1 MAGGR
6 IAAPSP
12 LPGFGLTFGFTT
24 FFLSAVILLP
34 LAAMVIR
41 ALGIPPAQ
49 LFEMLVDERA
59 VASYRLSFGAAA
71 LAAAINAVF
80 GFIVAWSLVR
90 YDFPGRRLLDTMI
103 DLPFALPTA
112 VSGIALAT
120 VFSPTGWLGLK
131 LAQAGIQVA
140 YTWLGVVVALVLIGL
155 PFVVRSVQPALIE
168 VRQDLEDAAESLGAG
183 GFHVFRRIILPT
195 VLPALATGFT
205 LAFARG
211 IGEYGSVVFISGN
224 LPLKTEITPL
234 LIVIKLEQYDYD
246 GAAALGFFMLA
257 MSFVMLF
264 AINLVQG
271 WGQRRHGHRGGTLM
285 AAGAS
290 VATEVRPLTRG
301 ARAARVALIALS
313 VGFLGLLLLAP
324 LGAVLVQ
331 ALAKGFGEWFASLK
345 DPDTIASIKLTLLT
359 AAIVVPVN
367 TVFGICA
374 AWAIAR
380 FEFRGKSL
388 LVTLIDLPFAVSP
401 VIAGLVLVFLFGTQ
415 GWFGEWLLD
424 RDVQVIFAV
433 PGIVLAT
440 IFISFPYVAR
450 ELIPLM
456 QQQGSDEEVAALSLG
471 ARPWTT
477 FVRITLPKIRW
488 GLLYGVILCNARVMG
503 EFGAVSV
510 VSGHIRGLTNTMPL
524 QVEILYNEYN
534 FVAAFAVASL
544 LAMLAILTL
553 VAKTL
558 VEWRSGTGGH

>member
-6 IAAPSP
+6 IAAPNP

-41 ALGIPPAQ
+41 ALGIPPTQ

-131 LAQAGIQVA
+131 LAEAGIQVA

-271 WGQRRHGHRGGTLM
+271 WGQRRMGIG
-285 AAGAS
+285 
-290 VATEVRPLTRG
+290 E
-301 ARAARVALIALS
+301 AR
-313 VGFLGLLLLAP
+313 
-324 LGAVLVQ
+324 
-331 ALAKGFGEWFASLK
+331 
-345 DPDTIASIKLTLLT
+345 
-359 AAIVVPVN
+359 
-367 TVFGICA
+367 
-374 AWAIAR
+374 
-380 FEFRGKSL
+380 
-388 LVTLIDLPFAVSP
+388 
-401 VIAGLVLVFLFGTQ
+401 
-415 GWFGEWLLD
+415 
-424 RDVQVIFAV
+424 
-433 PGIVLAT
+433 
-440 IFISFPYVAR
+440 
-450 ELIPLM
+450 
-456 QQQGSDEEVAALSLG
+456 
-471 ARPWTT
+471 
-477 FVRITLPKIRW
+477 
-488 GLLYGVILCNARVMG
+488 
-503 EFGAVSV
+503 
-510 VSGHIRGLTNTMPL
+510 
-524 QVEILYNEYN
+524 
-534 FVAAFAVASL
+534 
-544 LAMLAILTL
+544 
-553 VAKTL
+553 
-558 VEWRSGTGGH
+558 